1 MPSRT
6 NTSAD
11 VEGGRAGA
19 TGRAGSPCLP
29 WLVVMCVLIAMI
41 WGNSMVPGGDSGSFS
56 QSVTDFLR
64 NGLGALGLPSDWLTN
79 HVVRKAAHFTEYL
92 CLGIVGM
99 QALRPHRARRG
110 HRAVMALT
118 LALVLVVTPLLD
130 ESIQLIAADRGSQV
144 SDVLLDCCGAATG
157 VAITLLLSRLFG
169 ALRAK
174 R

>member
-1 MPSRT
+1 MSDETNAAINVDAKRT
-6 NTSAD
+6 ESVKRTSS
-11 VEGGRAGA
+11 V
-19 TGRAGSPCLP
+19 CLP
-29 WLVVMCVLIAMI
+29 WLVAMCVMIALI

-64 NGLGALGLPSDWLTN
+64 GGLSALGLPSDWLTN
-79 HVVRKAAHFTEYL
+79 HVVRKAAHFTEYM

-99 QALRPHRARRG
+99 QALRPHRARSG
-110 HRAVMALT
+110 HRAVVALT

-157 VAITLLLSRLFG
+157 AALTLVASRLFG